1 MSSGDADS
9 WQPMVFVFVLGCVL
23 FMLLVVFGAISY
35 SMVASPPDSFK
46 GVPRS
51 TSTSMLTDA
60 ATTLGET
67 TTLVASTTTKSSGL
81 KKYFQDFYA
90 DLTGGRE
97 CGVDEECFE
106 EAAEKCKKA
115 TFTLDTGRIIQERR
129 VLGGDGDKCLVY
141 YEITGVNDAAV
152 TSTDWYGLNMTCS
165 LFPEDI
171 EKDVMKVEDPG
182 CEGTLWDKLSEYI
195 K

>member
-1 MSSGDADS
+1 
-9 WQPMVFVFVLGCVL
+9 MVFVFVLGL
-23 FMLLVVFGAISY
+23 FLLMLVVVFGIVSY
-35 SMVASPPDSFK
+35 YMVVSPPDSFK
-46 GVPRS
+46 GTPRTTSSSTLAEASTTIAGSTTLAAS
-51 TSTSMLTDA
+51 TST
-60 ATTLGET
+60 
-67 TTLVASTTTKSSGL
+67 KPSGL